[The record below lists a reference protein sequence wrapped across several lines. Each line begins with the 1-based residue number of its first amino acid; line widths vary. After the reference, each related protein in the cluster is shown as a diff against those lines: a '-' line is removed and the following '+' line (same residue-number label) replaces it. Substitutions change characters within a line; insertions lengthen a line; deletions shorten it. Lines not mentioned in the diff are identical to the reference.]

1 MKTVSIADQTH
12 TLDVENKYLKHT
24 IVALREELEKAK
36 TLDETRVQQ
45 AIAQVGDEQ
54 KHMRAT
60 IRSLREE
67 LEQVVTGREEFIQQA
82 ISQTS
87 NQSKQ

>member
-1 MKTVSIADQTH
+1 MTTVPIADQTH

-45 AIAQVGDEQ
+45 ALAQVGDEKKQ
-54 KHMRAT
+54 MRAT
-60 IRSLREE
+60 IGSLREE
-67 LEQVVTGREEFIQQA
+67 LE
-82 ISQTS
+82 
-87 NQSKQ
+87 K